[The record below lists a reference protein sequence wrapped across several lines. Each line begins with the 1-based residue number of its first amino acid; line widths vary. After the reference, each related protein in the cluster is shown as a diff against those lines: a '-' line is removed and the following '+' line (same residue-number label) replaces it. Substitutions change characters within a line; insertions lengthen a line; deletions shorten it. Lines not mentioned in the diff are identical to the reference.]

1 MLTQP
6 PRQPLTL
13 AAAIVILWLGACFVS
28 LRIVIPALINK
39 QNDGALLAA
48 LMLGAITATSP
59 LFAWSAIRAIFEER
73 KDED

>member
-1 MLTQP
+1 MSEP

-13 AAAIVILWLGACFVS
+13 CAAIVALWLAACFVS
-28 LRIVIPALINK
+28 LRIAIPALINK

-59 LFAWSAIRAIFEER
+59 LFVWSAVRAIFEER